1 MSGRQSGGQV
11 RYNRYE
17 KARILGARAL
27 QVSYGAPVLI
37 GTDQSEPI
45 LVAAEEYDAGVLPF
59 TGAPRGSRAAMS
71 RAHSVELRR
80 ILDSRGNATVE
91 ADVLTEDGGF
101 GRAAAPAGASTGAY
115 EAVEL
120 PPGEAIAA
128 ARRLA
133 VPRLEG
139 TVHAGDQR
147 AVDAT
152 LRGADGTD
160 DLSEIGAN
168 AVVAISMAVA
178 KAAADTIGV
187 PLYQHLGG
195 ALRGPSSD
203 SFPVPLGNVVGGG
216 EHARDATDIQE
227 FLAVPVGAPNVVEAA
242 FANARVHGRVGDL
255 FDDHGI
261 TAGKGDEGAWAPQTD
276 DATAFEI
283 VDEAIETVA
292 DDLGFEIRMGLDVA
306 ATELVDDDGVYR
318 YTDVERTPDEQV
330 DYVACVRRGPTRRGG
345 VRRLRGADRP
355 GRVADGD
362 LWRRPGR
369 HERRATPAWH
379 RRRRRQQHP
388 DQAESDRDAHRRG
401 RRYQPGGRE
410 RVHTRHL
417 ASLGRDRRHHHR
429 PSRCR
434 HRRAVRQDRCG
445 RGRADGKAE
454 RADPDSRRRS
464 LTS

>member
-1 MSGRQSGGQV
+1 
-11 RYNRYE
+11 
-17 KARILGARAL
+17 
-27 QVSYGAPVLI
+27 
-37 GTDQSEPI
+37 
-45 LVAAEEYDAGVLPF
+45 
-59 TGAPRGSRAAMS
+59 MS

-101 GRAAAPAGASTGAY
+101 GRAAAPAGASTGAH

-120 PPGEAIAA
+120 PPSEAIAA

-147 AVDAT
+147 AVDAA

-276 DATAFEI
+276 DETAFEI

-306 ATELVDDDGVYR
+306 ATELFDGDGVYR

-330 DYVACVRRGPTRRGG
+330 DYVASLVDEYDLAYVEDPLDEEAFDDFVALTDRVGSRTEVCGDDLFVTN
-345 VRRLRGADRP
+345 VERLQSGIDDGAGNSILIKPNQIGTLTDAVDAVNLA
-355 GRVADGD
+355 VANGF
-362 LWRRPGR
+362 
-369 HERRATPAWH
+369 TPVISH
-379 RRRRRQQHP
+379 RSGETE
-388 DQAESDRDAHRRG
+388 DTTIA
-401 RRYQPGGRE
+401 
-410 RVHTRHL
+410 HL
-417 ASLGRDRRHHHR
+417 AVATDAPFVKTG
-429 PSRCR
+429 
-434 HRRAVRQDRCG
+434 AVGGERTAKLNELIRI
-445 RGRADGKAE
+445 ADDAV
-454 RADPDSRRRS
+454 
-464 LTS
+464 